1 MLAEIAVDNE
11 LVAVELDVDSDVT
24 ELFVLDSPVDSELT
38 PVDSELA
45 VVDVDV
51 DSDVTLLFVLDRPV
65 DSELTP
71 VESEL
76 TPVDS
81 ELAVVDVEVDSE
93 LIPVEVE
100 VDSEF
105 TAWLVAKSCEPL
117 TASVLVAL
125 TRPAATFVI

>member
-11 LVAVELDVDSDVT
+11 LVTVELDVDSDVT
-24 ELFVLDSPVDSELT
+24 ELFVLE
-38 PVDSELA
+38 
-45 VVDVDV
+45 
-51 DSDVTLLFVLDRPV
+51 RPV
-65 DSELTP
+65 DN
-71 VESEL
+71 EL

-93 LIPVEVE
+93 LTPVDNDAMLLVTVETELDIDPIP
-100 VDSEF
+100 VDSEV